1 MTDQQLYIDGVL
13 MDMSEDS
20 AITLDIKSNL
30 FRDITKMTANTTYTI
45 NLPKTAHNMAVL
57 EFAGKPSTSSRYPYI
72 FHTARYFRNG
82 LEIIRNGR
90 ASVLSVKETIEISI
104 YWGFFQALA
113 TLQSSDLKLNELNCT
128 KYLRFNRN
136 NSSYTYEKAISE
148 GVFYGTYD
156 AAAVKTSSEEWQ
168 GYDRSVGGNSN
179 TTYSLVDGKIRTGTE
194 VGKYVSGEVLTDET
208 YQCAIIPFE
217 AGMRATISKVLGKGD
232 YRTWAILDTNKN
244 IVILAADAGTTEAET
259 NPNIPAPDPILPAT
273 IGAGILC
280 ASVDTK
286 TAMTTI
292 SIRFALMDEAP
303 AGQVEYGSYDPAT
316 GFTEAWGVEDIPADK
331 GGTEIT
337 VNVTRY
343 KQAGRLIY
351 VKPSKSGML
360 YWIAGEGSDSNYYV
374 SGGTQYKTSR
384 FAPYSVK
391 YTSESEPIDIDLQ
404 APATAEWLVI
414 NAIKEYS
421 TGTTIQVKS
430 ETENRAK
437 ASSRE
442 VQTSSGGGTFGG
454 GGSFGY
460 ADKGAIQPSVTAQ
473 YILDLITAQTGV
485 AFGWSSQAKE
495 TIKGL
500 AVPLIT
506 RKADAQTVV
515 GSFEGTFIATT
526 NLGILEIQPTSLSEV
541 FDGLELAN
549 RYSQLKVKIACTMI
563 FDVQINWSWDASN
576 ARPNGHIGNSYEG
589 SIEWNGVYQYD
600 PCYVEIKVV
609 SKHTSDQE
617 ESEYTKTY
625 IAGKEIEKDD
635 AYSRTYITD
644 YDSDKVNGRFIH
656 LAAGRGE
663 IQLEEGDIVTFEFK
677 HYGKGTLRGLR
688 GYNGRISASISQ
700 SDEVPYGGNFPIG
713 KNLPD
718 IKVTDFLKCI
728 CILTSTFPSQ
738 RFTDGRLAFADIVSL
753 WEAKAQAVDWT
764 KKLIPSEACNH
775 PRQTDFSVEDYCQH
789 NIYKWKEDDTVF
801 QKHDADMEI
810 DNKTLEYTQD
820 VCTLPFAATDGN
832 RIPIYEWESVQRYFG
847 RTTTLTVQTATKYKA
862 CKDRIVNL
870 TKTDAGYAALAFN
883 IDLQGIF
890 DSKLEKLRKTV
901 ANPHQITERFNL
913 SDLEILN
920 FDETK
925 PVYLAQYG
933 AYFAVLEIKT
943 TNSGYCEVTMIELN
957 N

>member
-1 MTDQQLYIDGVL
+1 MTDQQLYIDGIL
-13 MDMSEDS
+13 MDMSEET

-57 EFAGKPSTSSRYPYI
+57 EFAGKPSTSSTYPYI
-72 FHTARYFRNG
+72 LHTARYFRNG

-104 YWGFFQALA
+104 YWGLFQA
-113 TLQSSDLKLNELNCT
+113 TLQTSDLKLNELNCT

-136 NSSYTYEKAISE
+136 NSSYTYEKAIAE
-148 GVFYGTYD
+148 GVFYGRYET
-156 AAAVKTSSEEWQ
+156 AAVKTSSEEWQ
-168 GYDRSVGGNSN
+168 GYDRNVGGNSN
-179 TTYSLVDGKIRTGTE
+179 TTYSLVGGKIRTGTE

-208 YQCAIIPFE
+208 YMCAIIPFE

-232 YRTWAILDTNKN
+232 YRTWAILDKNKN
-244 IVILAADAGTTEAET
+244 VLSLADDAGKTEVET
-259 NPNIPAPDPILPAT
+259 YPSLPAPDPILGKFVSA
-273 IGAGILC
+273 GACIANLET
-280 ASVDTK
+280 SV
-286 TAMTTI
+286 AMETI
-292 SIRFALMDEAP
+292 SIRVRAEK
-303 AGQVEYGSYDPAT
+303 AGSVEYGALNKET
-316 GFTEAWGVEDIPADK
+316 GETTPWGTYEISAAGETEF
-331 GGTEIT
+331 
-337 VNVTRY
+337 NVV
-343 KQAGRLIY
+343 KSKPSGILIY
-351 VKPSKSGML
+351 IKPSVDNMINMALNTGVAAYYLSDGKLSQVHSSG
-360 YWIAGEGSDSNYYV
+360 A
-374 SGGTQYKTSR
+374 
-384 FAPYSVK
+384 YSVK
-391 YTSESEPIDIDLQ
+391 CTSESMPINIDLQ

-430 ETENRAK
+430 ETESRAR

-442 VQTSSGGGTFGG
+442 VQTSSSGSFGG

-460 ADKGAIQPSVTAQ
+460 TDKGTIQPVVTVQ
-473 YILDLITAQTGV
+473 YIIDLITAQTGV
-485 AFGWSSQAKE
+485 AFGWSNRAKE

-515 GSFEGTFIATT
+515 GSLEGIFFQTES
-526 NLGILEIQPTSLSEV
+526 LGILDFQLTSLSEV
-541 FDGLELAN
+541 FDGMEIGH
-549 RYSQLKVKIACTMI
+549 RYSQLNVKIACTMI
-563 FDVQINWSWDASN
+563 FDVQMNWSWDASN
-576 ARPNGHIGNSYEG
+576 ARPNGYVGSSYEG
-589 SIEWNGVYQYD
+589 STEHNGVYNYK

-625 IAGKEIEKDD
+625 IAGKEIDEDN
-635 AYSRTYITD
+635 ASSIRYITD

-656 LAAGRGE
+656 LAVGRGE
-663 IQLEEGDIVTFEFK
+663 IELKEGDIVTFEFK
-677 HYGKGTLRGLR
+677 NYGKGVFRGLR
-688 GYNGRISASISQ
+688 GYNGHISASISQ

-738 RFTDGRLAFADIVSL
+738 RFIGETLTFADIVNL
-753 WEAKAQAVDWT
+753 WEDKAQAVDWT
-764 KKLIPSEACNH
+764 KKLIPSEASNH

-789 NIYKWKEDDTVF
+789 NIYKWKEDDTVY
-801 QKHDADMEI
+801 QQHDADMTI
-810 DNKTLEYTQD
+810 ANKTLEYTQD

-832 RIPIYEWESVQRYFG
+832 RIPIYEYESKQFTFG
-847 RTTTLTVQTATKYKA
+847 STTITTQVATKYKA

-870 TKTDAGYAALAFN
+870 TKNDAGYAELAFN
-883 IDLQGIF
+883 INLQDIF
-890 DSKLEKLRKTV
+890 DNNLKKLRKTIS
-901 ANPHQITERFNL
+901 NPHQITERFNL
-913 SDLEILN
+913 SDFEILN

-933 AYFAVLEIKT
+933 AYFAVLEVKT
-943 TNSGYCEVTMIELN
+943 TSSGYCEVTMIELN

>member
-1 MTDQQLYIDGVL
+1 MTDQQLYIDGIL
-13 MDMSEDS
+13 MDMSEET

-57 EFAGKPSTSSRYPYI
+57 EFAGKPSTSSKYPYI
-72 FHTARYFRNG
+72 LHTARYFRNG

-104 YWGFFQALA
+104 YWGLFQALA

-128 KYLRFNRN
+128 KYLRFTKN
-136 NSSYTYEKAISE
+136 NSLYTYEKAISD
-148 GVFYGTYD
+148 GVFYGRYET
-156 AAAVKTSSEEWQ
+156 AAVKTSSEEWQ
-168 GYDRSVGGNSN
+168 GYDRNVGGNSD
-179 TTYSLVDGKIRTGTE
+179 TTYSLVGGKIRTGTE

-217 AGMRATISKVLGKGD
+217 AGMKATVSKVLGKGD

-244 IVILAADAGTTEAET
+244 VLSLADDAGKTEVET
-259 NPNIPAPDPILPAT
+259 YPLLPSPDPMLGTFVSA
-273 IGAGILC
+273 GACI
-280 ASVDTK
+280 ANIETSV
-286 TAMTTI
+286 AMETI
-292 SIRFALMDEAP
+292 SIRVRAEK
-303 AGQVEYGSYDPAT
+303 AGSVEYGALNKETGETTPWGTYDVAA
-316 GFTEAWGVEDIPADK
+316 GETEF
-331 GGTEIT
+331 
-337 VNVTRY
+337 NVV
-343 KQAGRLIY
+343 KSKPSGILIY
-351 VKPSKSGML
+351 IKPSVDKMINMALNTGVAAYYLSDGKLSQVHSSG
-360 YWIAGEGSDSNYYV
+360 A
-374 SGGTQYKTSR
+374 
-384 FAPYSVK
+384 YSVK
-391 YTSESEPIDIDLQ
+391 YTSESMPIDVDLQ

-421 TGTTIQVKS
+421 TGTTILVKS
-430 ETENRAK
+430 ETESRAR
-437 ASSRE
+437 AIS
-442 VQTSSGGGTFGG
+442 GTFDG
-454 GGSFGY
+454 GGSFGGGSFGF
-460 ADKGAIQPSVTAQ
+460 ADKGTIQPSVTAQ
-473 YILDLITAQTGV
+473 YIIDLITAQTGV
-485 AFGWSSQAKE
+485 AFGWSNRAKE
-495 TIKGL
+495 IIKGL

-515 GSFEGTFIATT
+515 GSLEGSFFQTE
-526 NLGILEIQPTSLSEV
+526 NLGILDFQLTSLSEV
-541 FDGLELAN
+541 FDGLEIGH
-549 RYSQLKVKIACTMI
+549 RYSQLNVKIACTMI
-563 FDVQINWSWDASN
+563 FDVQMNWSWDASN
-576 ARPNGHIGNSYEG
+576 ARPNGYVGSSYEG
-589 SIEWNGVYQYD
+589 SVERNGVYRYE

-617 ESEYTKTY
+617 ESDYTKTY
-625 IAGKEIEKDD
+625 IAGKEIDEED
-635 AYSRTYITD
+635 ASFRRYITD

-663 IQLEEGDIVTFEFK
+663 IELEEGDTVTFELK
-677 HYGKGTLRGLR
+677 HYGKGVLRGLR

-738 RFTDGRLAFADIVSL
+738 RFIGDTLTFADIVNL
-753 WEAKAQAVDWT
+753 WEDKAQAVDWT

-789 NIYKWKEDDTVF
+789 NIYKWKEDDTVY
-801 QKHDADMEI
+801 QQHDADMTI

-832 RIPIYEWESVQRYFG
+832 RIPIYEWESKKLSTFG
-847 RTTTLTVQTATKYKA
+847 STTITRQVATKYKA

-870 TKTDAGYAALAFN
+870 TKNDAGYVELAFN
-883 IDLQGIF
+883 INLQDIF
-890 DSKLEKLRKTV
+890 DNKLKKLRKTV

-933 AYFAVLEIKT
+933 AYFAVLEVKT
-943 TNSGYCEVTMIELN
+943 TSSGYSEVTMIELN

>member
-1 MTDQQLYIDGVL
+1 MTDQQLYIDGIL
-13 MDMSEDS
+13 MDMSEET

-57 EFAGKPSTSSRYPYI
+57 EFAGKPSTSSTYPYI
-72 FHTARYFRNG
+72 LHTARYFRNG

-104 YWGFFQALA
+104 YWGLFQALA

-148 GVFYGTYD
+148 GVFYGRYET
-156 AAAVKTSSEEWQ
+156 AAVKTSSEEWQ
-168 GYDRSVGGNSN
+168 GYDRNVGGNSN
-179 TTYSLVDGKIRTGTE
+179 TTYSLVGGKIRTGTE

-208 YQCAIIPFE
+208 YMCAIIPFE

-232 YRTWAILDTNKN
+232 YRTWAILDKNKN
-244 IVILAADAGTTEAET
+244 VLSLADDAGKTEVET
-259 NPNIPAPDPILPAT
+259 YPSLPAPDPILGTFVSAGACIANIAT
-273 IGAGILC
+273 
-280 ASVDTK
+280 SV
-286 TAMTTI
+286 AMETI
-292 SIRFALMDEAP
+292 SIRVRAEK
-303 AGQVEYGSYDPAT
+303 AGSVEYGALDAKTGEAT
-316 GFTEAWGVEDIPADK
+316 PWGTYEVAAGE
-331 GGTEIT
+331 TEI
-337 VNVTRY
+337 NVV
-343 KQAGRLIY
+343 KS
-351 VKPSKSGML
+351 KPSGLLVYIKPSVDKMINMKISTGVAAYYLSDGKLSQVHSSG
-360 YWIAGEGSDSNYYV
+360 A
-374 SGGTQYKTSR
+374 
-384 FAPYSVK
+384 YSVK
-391 YTSESEPIDIDLQ
+391 YTSESMPIDVDLQ

-421 TGTTIQVKS
+421 TGTTIQVES
-430 ETENRAK
+430 ETESRAR

-442 VQTSSGGGTFGG
+442 VQTSSSGGSFGG

-460 ADKGAIQPSVTAQ
+460 SDNGAIQPSVTVQ
-473 YILDLITAQTGV
+473 YIIDLITAQTGV
-485 AFGWSSQAKE
+485 AFGWSNRAKE

-506 RKADAQTVV
+506 RKADVQTVA
-515 GSFEGTFIATT
+515 GSLEGTFFSTE
-526 NLGILEIQPTSLSEV
+526 NLGILDFQATSLSEV
-541 FDGLELAN
+541 FDGLEIGH
-549 RYSQLKVKIACTMI
+549 RYSQLNVKIACTMI
-563 FDVQINWSWDASN
+563 FDVQMNWSWDASKVN
-576 ARPNGHIGNSYEG
+576 PSGHKSWSFGDGSTELQAFYSYPPNYIEMKVKHRNNDGNET
-589 SIEWNGVYQYD
+589 E
-600 PCYVEIKVV
+600 
-609 SKHTSDQE
+609 TL
-617 ESEYTKTY
+617 Y
-625 IAGKEIEKDD
+625 IAGLQQDESSGK
-635 AYSRTYITD
+635 YVTD
-644 YDSDKVNGRFIH
+644 YESNKVNGRFIH
-656 LAAGRGE
+656 LVAGRGE
-663 IQLEEGDIVTFEFK
+663 IDLEEGDIVTFEMK
-677 HYGKGTLRGLR
+677 HPKNQRLIGLKC
-688 GYNGRISASISQ
+688 YNGRISASISQ

-738 RFTDGRLAFADIVSL
+738 RFIGKTLTFADIVSL
-753 WEAKAQAVDWT
+753 WEDKAQAVDWT
-764 KKLIPSEACNH
+764 KKLIPSEASNH

-789 NIYKWKEDDTVF
+789 NIYKWKEDDTVY
-801 QKHDADMEI
+801 QQHDADMTI

-820 VCTLPFAATDGN
+820 VCTLPFAATDGD
-832 RIPIYEWESVQRYFG
+832 RIPIYEWESVQSHFG
-847 RTTTLTVQTATKYKA
+847 SSGTTITTQVATKYKA

-870 TKTDAGYAALAFN
+870 TNNSGYAELAFN
-883 IDLQGIF
+883 INLQDIF
-890 DSKLEKLRKTV
+890 DNKLNRLRKTI

-933 AYFAVLEIKT
+933 AYFAVLEVKT
-943 TNSGYCEVTMIELN
+943 TSSGYCEVTMIELN

>member
-1 MTDQQLYIDGVL
+1 MTDQQLYIDGIL
-13 MDMSEDS
+13 MDMSKET

-57 EFAGKPSTSSRYPYI
+57 EFAGKPSTSSKYPYI
-72 FHTARYFRNG
+72 LHTARYFRNG

-104 YWGFFQALA
+104 YWGLFQALA

-128 KYLRFNRN
+128 KYLRFTKN
-136 NSSYTYEKAISE
+136 NSPYTYEKAISD
-148 GVFYGTYD
+148 GVFYGRYET
-156 AAAVKTSSEEWQ
+156 AAVKTSSEEWQ
-168 GYDRSVGGNSN
+168 GYDRNVGGNSD
-179 TTYSLVDGKIRTGTE
+179 TTYSLVGGKIRIGTE

-244 IVILAADAGTTEAET
+244 VLSLADDAGKTEVET
-259 NPNIPAPDPILPAT
+259 YPLLPSPDPMLGTFVSA
-273 IGAGILC
+273 GACI
-280 ASVDTK
+280 ANIETSV
-286 TAMTTI
+286 AMETI
-292 SIRFALMDEAP
+292 SIRVRAEK
-303 AGQVEYGSYDPAT
+303 AGSVEYGALNKET
-316 GFTEAWGVEDIPADK
+316 GETTPWGTYEISAAGETEF
-331 GGTEIT
+331 
-337 VNVTRY
+337 NVV
-343 KQAGRLIY
+343 KSKPSGILIY
-351 VKPSKSGML
+351 IKPSADDMMNMALSTGVAAYYLSDGKLSQVHSSG
-360 YWIAGEGSDSNYYV
+360 V
-374 SGGTQYKTSR
+374 
-384 FAPYSVK
+384 YSVK
-391 YTSESEPIDIDLQ
+391 YTSESMPIDVDLQ

-421 TGTTIQVKS
+421 TGTTILVKS
-430 ETENRAK
+430 ETESRAR
-437 ASSRE
+437 AISG
-442 VQTSSGGGTFGG
+442 TFDGGGSFG

-460 ADKGAIQPSVTAQ
+460 TDKGTIQPVVTVE
-473 YILDLITAQTGV
+473 YIIDLITAQTGV
-485 AFGWSSQAKE
+485 AFGWSNRAKE

-506 RKADAQTVV
+506 RKADSQTVV
-515 GSFEGTFIATT
+515 GSLEGTFFQTE
-526 NLGILEIQPTSLSEV
+526 NLGILDFQLTSLSEV
-541 FDGLELAN
+541 FDGLEIGH
-549 RYSQLKVKIACTMI
+549 RYSQLNVKIACTMI
-563 FDVQINWSWDASN
+563 FDVQMNWSWDASN
-576 ARPNGHIGNSYEG
+576 ARPNGYVGSSYEG
-589 SIEWNGVYQYD
+589 SVERNGVYRYE

-617 ESEYTKTY
+617 ESDYTKTY
-625 IAGKEIEKDD
+625 IAGKEIDEED
-635 AYSRTYITD
+635 ASFRRYITD

-663 IQLEEGDIVTFEFK
+663 IELEEGDTVTFEFK
-677 HYGKGTLRGLR
+677 HYGKGVLRGLR

-738 RFTDGRLAFADIVSL
+738 RFIGDTLTFADIVNL
-753 WEAKAQAVDWT
+753 WEDKAQAVDWT

-789 NIYKWKEDDTVF
+789 NIYKWKEDDTVY
-801 QKHDADMEI
+801 QQHDADMTI

-832 RIPIYEWESVQRYFG
+832 RIPIYEWESKKLSTFG
-847 RTTTLTVQTATKYKA
+847 STTITRQVATKYKA

-870 TKTDAGYAALAFN
+870 TKNDAGYAELAFN
-883 IDLQGIF
+883 INLQDIF
-890 DSKLEKLRKTV
+890 DNKLKKLRKTV

-933 AYFAVLEIKT
+933 AYFAVLEVKT
-943 TNSGYCEVTMIELN
+943 TSSGYCEVTMIELN

>member
-13 MDMSEDS
+13 MDMSEES

-57 EFAGKPSTSSRYPYI
+57 EFAGKPSTSSKYPYI

-104 YWGFFQALA
+104 YWGLFQALA

-128 KYLRFNRN
+128 KYLRFNRSN
-136 NSSYTYEKAISE
+136 RYDTYKKAISE
-148 GVFYGTYD
+148 GVFYASYD
-156 AAAVKTSSEEWQ
+156 TAAVKVSSEEWQ
-168 GYDRSVGGNSN
+168 GYDRNVGGNSD
-179 TTYSLVDGKIRTGTE
+179 TTYSLVDGKISTGTE
-194 VGKYVSGEVLTDET
+194 VGKYVSGEVLNDGA
-208 YQCAIIPFE
+208 YKCAIIPFT
-217 AGMRATISKVLGKGD
+217 AGMRATIDSVLGKGQ
-232 YRTWAILDTNKN
+232 YRTWAILDSNKN
-244 IVILAADAGTTEAET
+244 VVSLAPDAGTRETET
-259 NPNIPAPDPILPAT
+259 NPTITAPDPILSTA
-273 IGAGILC
+273 IAAGTLC
-280 ASVDTK
+280 ASGNTK
-286 TAMTTI
+286 SAMTTI
-292 SIRFALMDEAP
+292 NIRFALKDGAP
-303 AGQVEYGSYDPAT
+303 AGQVEYGSYDPST
-316 GFTEAWGVEDIPADK
+316 GFAEAWGVAEVAAGK

-337 VNVTRY
+337 VNITRY

-360 YWIAGEGSDSNYYV
+360 YWLSGAGSDSNFYV
-374 SGGTQYKTSR
+374 SDGVQHKTPNA
-384 FAPYSVK
+384 APYSVK
-391 YTSESEPIDIDLQ
+391 YTSESEPINVDLQ
-404 APATAEWLVI
+404 APATAEWLII

-421 TGTTIQVKS
+421 TGTTVLIKS
-430 ETENRAK
+430 ETENRA
-437 ASSRE
+437 R
-442 VQTSSGGGTFGG
+442 TSSSEAQTYAFGS
-454 GGSFGY
+454 GSLAY
-460 ADKGAIQPSVTAQ
+460 MTKGAIQPSVTVQ

-485 AFGWSSQAKE
+485 AFGWSKQAKE

-515 GSFEGTFIATT
+515 GDFEGTFFTT
-526 NLGILEIQPTSLSEV
+526 TKLGILDFQPTSLSDV
-541 FDGLELAN
+541 FDGLELAT

-563 FDVQINWSWDASN
+563 FDVQINWSWDASKVDP
-576 ARPNGHIGNSYEG
+576 ALKRTWSYG
-589 SIEWNGVYQYD
+589 GATQTQGVYTYP

-609 SKHTSDQE
+609 SVHTSDQE

-625 IAGKEIEKDD
+625 IAG
-635 AYSRTYITD
+635 RT
-644 YDSDKVNGRFIH
+644 SDVEDVDPTVSDTSDQLVGGRFIH

-663 IQLEEGDIVTFEFK
+663 IELEEGDIVTFEMK
-677 HYGKGTLRGLR
+677 HPKNQRLNGLR
-688 GYNGRISASISQ
+688 CYNGRLSASIKQ
-700 SDEVPYGGNFPIG
+700 NDEVPYGGNFPIG

-738 RFTDGRLAFADIVSL
+738 RFIGGTLAFADIVNL

-789 NIYKWKEDDTVF
+789 NIYKWKEDDTVY
-801 QKHDADMEI
+801 QQHNADMTV

-832 RIPIYEWESVQRYFG
+832 RIPIYEWESSQHTFG
-847 RTTTLTVQTATKYKA
+847 RTSITVQTATKYKA

-870 TKTDAGYAALAFN
+870 TKTDTGYAALAFN

-901 ANPHQITERFNL
+901 ANPHQIVERFNL

-943 TNSGYCEVTMIELN
+943 TSSGYSEVTMIELN

>member
-1 MTDQQLYIDGVL
+1 MTDQQLYIDGIL
-13 MDMSEDS
+13 MDMSEET

-57 EFAGKPSTSSRYPYI
+57 EFAGKPSTSSTYPYI
-72 FHTARYFRNG
+72 LHTARCFRNG

-104 YWGFFQALA
+104 YWGLFQALA
-113 TLQSSDLKLNELNCT
+113 TLQTSDLKLNELNCT

-148 GVFYGTYD
+148 GVFYGRYET
-156 AAAVKTSSEEWQ
+156 AAVKTSSEEWQ
-168 GYDRSVGGNSN
+168 GYDRNVGGNSN
-179 TTYSLVDGKIRTGTE
+179 TTYSLVGGKIRTGTE

-208 YQCAIIPFE
+208 YMCAIIPFE

-232 YRTWAILDTNKN
+232 YRTWAILDQKKN
-244 IVILAADAGTTEAET
+244 VLSLADDAGKTEVET
-259 NPNIPAPDPILPAT
+259 YPSLPAPDPILGKFVSA
-273 IGAGILC
+273 GACIANLET
-280 ASVDTK
+280 SV
-286 TAMTTI
+286 AMETI
-292 SIRFALMDEAP
+292 SIRVRAEK
-303 AGQVEYGSYDPAT
+303 AGSVEYGALNKET
-316 GFTEAWGVEDIPADK
+316 GETTPWGTYEISAAGETEF
-331 GGTEIT
+331 
-337 VNVTRY
+337 NVV
-343 KQAGRLIY
+343 KSKPSGILIY
-351 VKPSKSGML
+351 IKPSVDNMINMALNTGVAAYYLSDGKLSQVHSSG
-360 YWIAGEGSDSNYYV
+360 A
-374 SGGTQYKTSR
+374 
-384 FAPYSVK
+384 YSVK
-391 YTSESEPIDIDLQ
+391 CTSESMPINIDLQ

-430 ETENRAK
+430 ETESRAR

-442 VQTSSGGGTFGG
+442 VQTSSSGSFGG

-460 ADKGAIQPSVTAQ
+460 TDKGTIQPVVTVQ
-473 YILDLITAQTGV
+473 YIIDLITAQTGL
-485 AFGWSSQAKE
+485 AFDWSNRAKE

-515 GSFEGTFIATT
+515 GSLEGIFFQTES
-526 NLGILEIQPTSLSEV
+526 LGILDFQLTSLSEV
-541 FDGLELAN
+541 FDGLEIGH
-549 RYSQLKVKIACTMI
+549 RYSQLNVKIACTMI
-563 FDVQINWSWDASN
+563 FDVQMNWSWDASN
-576 ARPNGHIGNSYEG
+576 ARPNGYVGSSYEG
-589 SIEWNGVYQYD
+589 STEHNGVYNYK

-625 IAGKEIEKDD
+625 IAGKEIDEDN
-635 AYSRTYITD
+635 ASSIRYITD

-656 LAAGRGE
+656 LAVGRGE
-663 IQLEEGDIVTFEFK
+663 IELKEGDIVTFEFK
-677 HYGKGTLRGLR
+677 NYGKGVLRGLR
-688 GYNGRISASISQ
+688 GYNGHISASISQ

-738 RFTDGRLAFADIVSL
+738 RFIGETLTFADIVNL
-753 WEAKAQAVDWT
+753 WEDKAQAVDWT
-764 KKLIPSEACNH
+764 KKLIPSEASNH

-789 NIYKWKEDDTVF
+789 NIYKWKEDDTVY
-801 QKHDADMEI
+801 QQHDADMEI

-832 RIPIYEWESVQRYFG
+832 RIPIYEYESKQFTFG
-847 RTTTLTVQTATKYKA
+847 STTITTQVATKYKA

-870 TKTDAGYAALAFN
+870 TKNDAGYAELAFN
-883 IDLQGIF
+883 INLQDIF
-890 DSKLEKLRKTV
+890 DNNLKKLRKTI

-933 AYFAVLEIKT
+933 AYFAVLEVKT
-943 TNSGYCEVTMIELN
+943 TSSGYCEVTMIELN

>member
-1 MTDQQLYIDGVL
+1 MTDQQLYIDGIL
-13 MDMSEDS
+13 MDMSEET

-57 EFAGKPSTSSRYPYI
+57 EFAGKPSTSSTYPYI
-72 FHTARYFRNG
+72 LHTARYFRNG

-104 YWGFFQALA
+104 YWGLFQALA
-113 TLQSSDLKLNELNCT
+113 TLQTSDLKLNELNCT

-148 GVFYGTYD
+148 GVFYGRYET
-156 AAAVKTSSEEWQ
+156 AAVKTSSEEWQ
-168 GYDRSVGGNSN
+168 GYDRNVGGNSN
-179 TTYSLVDGKIRTGTE
+179 TTYSLVGGKIRTGTE

-208 YQCAIIPFE
+208 YMCAIIPFE

-232 YRTWAILDTNKN
+232 YRTWAILDKNKN
-244 IVILAADAGTTEAET
+244 VLSLADDAGKTEVET
-259 NPNIPAPDPILPAT
+259 YPSLPAPDPILGKFVSA
-273 IGAGILC
+273 GACIANLET
-280 ASVDTK
+280 SV
-286 TAMTTI
+286 AMETI
-292 SIRFALMDEAP
+292 SIRVRAEK
-303 AGQVEYGSYDPAT
+303 AGSVEYGALNKET
-316 GFTEAWGVEDIPADK
+316 GETTPWGTYGISAAGETEF
-331 GGTEIT
+331 
-337 VNVTRY
+337 NVV
-343 KQAGRLIY
+343 KSKPSGILIY
-351 VKPSKSGML
+351 IKPSVDNMINMALNTGVAAYYLSDGKLSQVHSSG
-360 YWIAGEGSDSNYYV
+360 A
-374 SGGTQYKTSR
+374 
-384 FAPYSVK
+384 YSVK
-391 YTSESEPIDIDLQ
+391 CTSESMPINIDLQ

-430 ETENRAK
+430 ETESRAR

-442 VQTSSGGGTFGG
+442 VQASSSGSFGG

-460 ADKGAIQPSVTAQ
+460 TDKGTIQPVVTVQ
-473 YILDLITAQTGV
+473 YIIDLITAQTGV
-485 AFGWSSQAKE
+485 AFGWSNRAKE

-515 GSFEGTFIATT
+515 GSLEGTFFQTES
-526 NLGILEIQPTSLSEV
+526 LGILDFQLTSLSEV
-541 FDGLELAN
+541 FDGLEIGH
-549 RYSQLKVKIACTMI
+549 RYSQLNVKIACTMI
-563 FDVQINWSWDASN
+563 FDVQMNWSWDASN
-576 ARPNGHIGNSYEG
+576 ARPNGYVGSSYEG
-589 SIEWNGVYQYD
+589 STEHNGVYNYK

-625 IAGKEIEKDD
+625 IAGKEIDEDN
-635 AYSRTYITD
+635 ASSIRYITD

-656 LAAGRGE
+656 LAVGRGE
-663 IQLEEGDIVTFEFK
+663 IELKEGDIVTFEFK
-677 HYGKGTLRGLR
+677 NYGKGVLRGLR
-688 GYNGRISASISQ
+688 GYNGHISASISQ

-738 RFTDGRLAFADIVSL
+738 RFIGETLTFADIVNL
-753 WEAKAQAVDWT
+753 WEDKAQAVDWT
-764 KKLIPSEACNH
+764 KKLIPSEASNH
-775 PRQTDFSVEDYCQH
+775 PRQTDFSVENYCQH
-789 NIYKWKEDDTVF
+789 NIYKWKEDDTVY
-801 QKHDADMEI
+801 QQHDADMTI

-832 RIPIYEWESVQRYFG
+832 RIPIYEWESKQSTFG
-847 RTTTLTVQTATKYKA
+847 STTITTQVATKYKA

-870 TKTDAGYAALAFN
+870 TKNDAGYAELAFN
-883 IDLQGIF
+883 IDLQDIF
-890 DSKLEKLRKTV
+890 DNKLKKLRKTI

-913 SDLEILN
+913 SDFEILN

-933 AYFAVLEIKT
+933 AYFAVLEVKT
-943 TNSGYCEVTMIELN
+943 TSSGYCEVTMIELN